1 MRDGYV
7 DPIQERV
14 DPEIFTD
21 REEELG
27 FLMGWV
33 RGVAEKWEKS
43 IALVSPRR
51 YGKTAILERFYNRL
65 FVEQDEVVP
74 FYVSFAEFGSEE
86 EEREQLSLRRFM
98 YIYLHA
104 LVSQYVAFHLRDGGI
119 VQDELGLED
128 LLGLIRRHRGS
139 IPMADLVERY
149 VQHGLEEERFW
160 AWLPSVVQFTRRVL
174 GYNERA
180 PGVLMIDEFQVLT
193 DVWDEDLAK

>member
-1 MRDGYV
+1 MIAPLLEAV
-7 DPIQERV
+7 DER
-14 DPEIFTD
+14 EFTD
-21 REEELG
+21 REKEFEFLYRLVERARNRLG
-27 FLMGWV
+27 
-33 RGVAEKWEKS
+33 AS
-43 IALVSPRR
+43 HAIIARKGL
-51 YGKTAILERFYNRL
+51 GKTAILERFYNRL